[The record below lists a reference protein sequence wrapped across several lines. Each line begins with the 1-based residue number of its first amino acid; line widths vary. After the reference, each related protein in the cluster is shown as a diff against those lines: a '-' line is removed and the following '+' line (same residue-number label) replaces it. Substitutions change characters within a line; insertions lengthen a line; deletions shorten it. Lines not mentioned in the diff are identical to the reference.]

1 MGHTVWGW
9 VGFYV
14 RLENQA
20 KLAVYT
26 RLTSASFHRHMEL
39 FVELSFSLGPYIS
52 DIETFN
58 IMRPTSL
65 NENIVAC
72 HLFSERMLFHF
83 YWIAILIPSG
93 RHRLILCQSKII
105 KVEVICWEFSVLMKA
120 LCGGA
125 YSRIRFKGLTGALI
139 GFHKRASDAVAST
152 TCWGGMSSGEKQ
164 KRTRHLLSPF
174 SLHH

>member
-1 MGHTVWGW
+1 MGLCLGHTVWGW

-26 RLTSASFHRHMEL
+26 RLTSTSFHRHMEL

-72 HLFSERMLFHF
+72 HVFRKD
-83 YWIAILIPSG
+83 AISFLLDSDFDPI
-93 RHRLILCQSKII
+93 
-105 KVEVICWEFSVLMKA
+105 
-120 LCGGA
+120 GA
-125 YSRIRFKGLTGALI
+125 TSIDPLPK
-139 GFHKRASDAVAST
+139 
-152 TCWGGMSSGEKQ
+152 
-164 KRTRHLLSPF
+164 
-174 SLHH
+174 